1 MTAKTDSPG
10 SLEIGLLVYPGAQ
23 RAALHGLGD
32 LFAVA
37 NRVARELGA
46 VDLPWVRVSHWQVDE
61 AGQLQCVEGQEVLPQ
76 ALRVLI
82 VPPSLESTPAPALLE
97 RYRAALRQ
105 WHGHGTVLASVCV
118 GVFFIAASGLL
129 DGRSASTHWNYA
141 QTLAQ
146 RYPEV
151 RVEANRA
158 LLDDS
163 DIMTSAGLMG
173 WTELGLRLLERY
185 LGASV
190 AWETARYLSVEPV
203 TTPLPGA
210 LFNPRLDHGD
220 EAVLK
225 VQHWLQGNGA
235 QEVDLERMADYAG
248 LEPRTFLRRF
258 RMATGLKPTEY
269 CQQVRVGR
277 ACRMLEFTRRT
288 VDQIAWGVGYQ
299 DPGAFRK
306 VFQRITGVTPSDY
319 RRRLASPADA
329 GFTHTTAHSAG
340 SGPGVRPPPSR

>member
-1 MTAKTDSPG
+1 MYIDLGIGANDTMTAKTDSLG
-10 SLEIGLLVYPGAQ
+10 SLEIGLLLYPGAQ
-23 RAALHGLGD
+23 RAAVHGLVD

-37 NRVARELGA
+37 NRVAHELGA
-46 VDLPWVRVSHWQVDE
+46 VDRPCVRVSQWQVDE
-61 AGQLQCVEGQEVLPQ
+61 TGQLQPVEGHEVSPQ
-76 ALRVLI
+76 NLRVLI
-82 VPPSLESTPAPALLE
+82 VPPSLESMPAPELLE
-97 RYRAALRQ
+97 RHCAPLRQ
-105 WHGHGTVLASVCV
+105 WHAQGTVLASVCI

-141 QTLAQ
+141 QTLAE
-146 RYPEV
+146 RYPKV
-151 RVEANRA
+151 RVEANRP
-158 LLDDS
+158 LLDEGDL
-163 DIMTSAGLMG
+163 MTSAGLMA

-190 AWETARYLSVEPV
+190 AWETARYMSVEPISA
-203 TTPLPGA
+203 PLPGA

-225 VQHWLQGNGA
+225 VQHWLQATGA
-235 QEVDLERMADYAG
+235 QQADLEGMAACAG

-258 RMATGLKPTEY
+258 RTATGLKPTEY

-299 DPGAFRK
+299 DPSAFRK
-306 VFQRITGVTPSDY
+306 VFQRVTGVTPSGY
-319 RRRLASPADA
+319 RQRIAAAA
-329 GFTHTTAHSAG
+329 G
-340 SGPGVRPPPSR
+340 